1 MSEQSTNPENP
12 SGGRRW
18 LGYAQAGLIILA
30 IAVALFLARA
40 PERMEF
46 GPAVASGDA
55 APLVQVVVPS
65 PAVYAHQLDLTGTV
79 TLNRKV
85 TVLSE
90 VVGRVIWVSP
100 DFINGGRVPAG
111 EVFARVDPR
120 KYEIEVNSAE
130 MAVAKARAQ
139 LQMARGATGPDSALL
154 VAEAEAGLGQAE
166 AALSLA
172 QLRLERTGIS
182 LPFDSRVMT
191 SELEVGD
198 LVGPPEVVGK
208 LSVLGVVYRPAAL
221 QVRVPVSVED
231 LASLDPAIG
240 RPAQVRTV
248 NGTFD
253 AELVRVSSVVALES
267 RLARAFLEFSDDIPR
282 DELPVPGT
290 FAEVTIF
297 GPERDDVFMLPE
309 AAAREYDSIWIVRE
323 GVLQTL
329 NPETVGR
336 STDGWIVEAFE
347 PGDGVVVSVLAG
359 AREGLRVA
367 PQPAPIG
374 Q

>member
-1 MSEQSTNPENP
+1 MP
-12 SGGRRW
+12 
-18 LGYAQAGLIILA
+18 
-30 IAVALFLARA
+30 V
-40 PERMEF
+40 
-46 GPAVASGDA
+46 
-55 APLVQVVVPS
+55 
-65 PAVYAHQLDLTGTV
+65 
-79 TLNRKV
+79 
-85 TVLSE
+85 
-90 VVGRVIWVSP
+90 
-100 DFINGGRVPAG
+100 G

-130 MAVAKARAQ
+130 MTVAKARAQ
-139 LQMARGATGPDSALL
+139 LQLAQGATGPDSALL
-154 VAEAEAGLGQAE
+154 VAEAKAGLGQAE

-172 QLRLERTGIS
+172 QLMLERTGIS

-290 FAEVTIF
+290 FAEVAIF

-309 AAAREYDSIWIVRE
+309 AAAREYDSIRIVRE
-323 GVLQTL
+323 GVLQAL

>member
-18 LGYAQAGLIILA
+18 LGYAQAGLIVLA

-55 APLVQVVVPS
+55 APLVRVVVPS

-130 MAVAKARAQ
+130 MTVAKARAQ
-139 LQMARGATGPDSALL
+139 LQLAQGATGPDSALL
-154 VAEAEAGLGQAE
+154 VAEAKAGLGQAE

-172 QLRLERTGIS
+172 QLMLERTGIS

-290 FAEVTIF
+290 FAEVAIF

-309 AAAREYDSIWIVRE
+309 AAAREYDSIRIVRE
-323 GVLQTL
+323 GVLQAL

>member
-1 MSEQSTNPENP
+1 MSEQSTNPDNP

-40 PERMEF
+40 PDRMEL
-46 GPAVASGDA
+46 GPAVASSDA
-55 APLVQVVVPS
+55 TPMVQVVSPT
-65 PAVYAHQLDLTGTV
+65 PAVHAHQLDLTGTV
-79 TLNRKV
+79 SVNRKV
-85 TVLSE
+85 TLQSE

-100 DFINGGRVPAG
+100 EFTNGGRVLAN
-111 EVFARVDPR
+111 EVFARIDPR
-120 KYEIEVNSAE
+120 EFEIEVNSSE
-130 MAVAKARAQ
+130 MAVARAQ
-139 LQMARGATGPDSALL
+139 ARLQLAQGSAGPDAALL
-154 VAEAEAGLGQAE
+154 TAEAEANLGLAE

-172 QLRLERTGIS
+172 QLRLERTEIS
-182 LPFDSRVMT
+182 LPFDARVMA
-191 SELEVGD
+191 SELEIGD
-198 LVGPPEVVGK
+198 LVGPPDTVGK
-208 LSVLGVVYRPAAL
+208 SSVLGVVYRPAAL
-221 QVRVPVSVED
+221 QVRAPASVED

-240 RPAQVRTV
+240 RKAQVRTV
-248 NGTFD
+248 GGTYE

-267 RLARAFLEFSDDIPR
+267 RLARAFLKFAEGIPQ

-309 AAAREYDSIWIVRE
+309 AAAREHDSIWIVE
-323 GVLQTL
+323 GGVLRAL

-336 STDGWIVEAFE
+336 SADGWIVEMFE
-347 PGDGVVVSVLAG
+347 PADGVVVSALAG
-359 AREGLRVA
+359 AREGLTVV
-367 PQPAPIG
+367 PQPGPTS

>member
-18 LGYAQAGLIILA
+18 LGYAQTGLIILA

-55 APLVQVVVPS
+55 APTVQVVVPTT
-65 PAVYAHQLDLTGTV
+65 AAYAHQLDLTGTV

-100 DFINGGRVPAG
+100 DFINGGRVLAG
-111 EVFARVDPR
+111 EAFARVDPR
-120 KYEIEVNSAE
+120 EYEIEVKSAE
-130 MAVAKARAQ
+130 MAVAVARAQ
-139 LQMARGATGPDSALL
+139 LQLAQGASGPDSALL
-154 VAEAEAGLGQAE
+154 VAKAEAGLGQAE

-172 QLRLERTGIS
+172 RLRLERTEIS
-182 LPFDSRVMT
+182 LPFDARVMT

-198 LVGPPEVVGK
+198 LVGPPEAVGK

-240 RPAQVRTV
+240 RPAQVKTV
-248 NGTFD
+248 NGTYD

-267 RLARAFLEFSDDIPR
+267 RLARAFLKFSDEVPR

-309 AAAREYDSIWIVRE
+309 AAAREYDSIWIVQE
-323 GVLQTL
+323 GVLQAL

-347 PGDGVVVSVLAG
+347 SGDGVVVSVLAG

-367 PQPAPIG
+367 PQLAPIG